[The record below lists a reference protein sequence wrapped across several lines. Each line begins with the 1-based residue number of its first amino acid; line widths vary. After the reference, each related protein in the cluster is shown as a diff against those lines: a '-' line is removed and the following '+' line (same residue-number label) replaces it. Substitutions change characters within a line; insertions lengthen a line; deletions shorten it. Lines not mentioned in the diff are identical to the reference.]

1 MKIRVSLKGTREIK
15 EYNGDRIDILDFNM
29 NGELYKQIRIF
40 KNGFSKSEYIKN
52 DIINWIKETR

>member
-15 EYNGDRIDILDFNM
+15 EYDGDRIDILDFNM
-29 NGELYKQIRIF
+29 NGDLYKQIRIF

-52 DIINWIKETR
+52 DIINWIKETH